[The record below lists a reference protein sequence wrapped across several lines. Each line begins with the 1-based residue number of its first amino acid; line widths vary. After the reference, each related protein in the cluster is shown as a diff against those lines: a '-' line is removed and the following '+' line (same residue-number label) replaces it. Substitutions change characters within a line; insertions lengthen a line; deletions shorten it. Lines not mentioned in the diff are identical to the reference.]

1 MLKVNSKIEIPLKEF
16 DFSYARSPGP
26 GGQNVNKVNTKVILK
41 WAVGESTSLPEG
53 VKERFLNKYARRIS
67 KTGELVLTS
76 HRFRCPLTLQVV
88 VTFTPAATPESKAA
102 SDDSQTHAEKVK
114 AERQKDRQNARGAAV
129 NLDDIAAW
137 PKSDC

>member
-1 MLKVNSKIEIPLKEF
+1 MPHGQSAAL
-16 DFSYARSPGP
+16 PGP
-26 GGQNVNKVNTKVILK
+26 ELGCCASWRLERWQPGRLEGWRGGYRAPQTRPRVLEQ
-41 WAVGESTSLPEG
+41 A
-53 VKERFLNKYARRIS
+53 AR
-67 KTGELVLTS
+67 LTS

-102 SDDSQTHAEKVK
+102 PDDSQTDAEKVK